1 MIDKRATVALGIG
14 ALGLALAGLSRRP
27 RDVTTDRA
35 RASRSV
41 TVRVDAQRLDALWR
55 ANGALPA
62 VFRGDRDVEVIAD
75 EPAKRLEWR
84 NRRRRPYPGGGS
96 LTFASAPAGRG
107 TELRLSVHFEGPGA
121 RAAAAFQRLYGGSP
135 AQVAMESLRAFKAL
149 AEAGEVPKAV
159 RA

>member
-1 MIDKRATVALGIG
+1 MIDKRAGVVLGIG
-14 ALGLALAGLSRRP
+14 ALGLAVATLCRRP
-27 RDVTTDRA
+27 SDVTDNRA

-41 TVRVDAQRLDALWR
+41 TVRGDAPQLDDLWR
-55 ANGALPA
+55 ASGPLPE
-62 VFRGDRDVEVIAD
+62 VFRGDRDVEIVTA

-84 NRRRRPYPGGGS
+84 NRKCKPYPGGGS
-96 LTFASAPAGRG
+96 LTFAPAPGSRG
-107 TELRLSVHFEGPGA
+107 TELRLSLYLDGPSA
-121 RAAAAFQRLYGGSP
+121 KVAAAFQRLYGGSP